1 MWSVPKKKFP
11 PLKNGRKNLM
21 LFHKGNKKKKAQNCL
36 SSLRIFNFEQE
47 ILAQRVSYEK
57 ISENLRFELKR

>member
-21 LFHKGNKKKKAQNCL
+21 LFHKGNKKRKKL
-36 SSLRIFNFEQE
+36 KIVFLVSVYL
-47 ILAQRVSYEK
+47 ILNRKY
-57 ISENLRFELKR
+57 